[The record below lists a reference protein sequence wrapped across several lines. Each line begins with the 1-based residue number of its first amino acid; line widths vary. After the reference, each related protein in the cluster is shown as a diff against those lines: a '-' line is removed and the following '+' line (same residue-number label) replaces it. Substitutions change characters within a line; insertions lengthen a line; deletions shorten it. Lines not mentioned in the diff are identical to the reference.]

1 MKILGLPDPAN
12 KTAPEPRNEP
22 LTNTKGGHSA
32 HKSNGSNVVHVENL
46 DHVFKQV
53 EQGHEALSKAK
64 KQIEEAE
71 KMLVQ
76 VARDFQL
83 SEAKLVG
90 NDFEADVIPKERV
103 TWNTNELE
111 NIFREKD
118 KLPAHVKKSLRVDKD
133 AYDKLPK
140 AMKNILEPARIVNP
154 QKPKINVRRK

>member
-1 MKILGLPDPAN
+1 MKILGLPDHGN
-12 KTAPEPRNEP
+12 KPKAEPQEHFEVR
-22 LTNTKGGHSA
+22 KGGHNA
-32 HKSNGSNVVHVENL
+32 HRSNGESEIYVDGL
-46 DHVFKQV
+46 DHVFEQV
-53 EQGHEALSKAK
+53 ERGHEALSRAK

-71 KMLVQ
+71 KQLVQ
-76 VARDFQL
+76 VARDFQM